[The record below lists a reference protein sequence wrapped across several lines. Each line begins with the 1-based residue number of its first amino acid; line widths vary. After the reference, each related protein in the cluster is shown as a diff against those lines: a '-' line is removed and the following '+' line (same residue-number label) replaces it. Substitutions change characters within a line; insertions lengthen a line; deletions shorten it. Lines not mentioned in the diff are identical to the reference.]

1 MYSSRSFVHWYV
13 GEGMESG
20 EFSECRE
27 NLAALSRDYKECAA
41 IQIDDDE
48 Y

>member
-1 MYSSRSFVHWYV
+1 MYMQRAYVHWFV

-27 NLAALSRDYKECAA
+27 NLAVIENDYEEAGV
-41 IQIDDDE
+41 D